1 MFTTIFEIN
10 DIAIISVK
18 GIDYC
23 YVIYDLKKSDDID
36 YLQNSVLNSEGYIC
50 DAWQINWYQE

>member
-23 YVIYDLKKSDDID
+23 YVIYDLKKLMILIIYKLL
-36 YLQNSVLNSEGYIC
+36 YLILKGTYVML
-50 DAWQINWYQE
+50 DK

>member
-50 DAWQINWYQE
+50 NA